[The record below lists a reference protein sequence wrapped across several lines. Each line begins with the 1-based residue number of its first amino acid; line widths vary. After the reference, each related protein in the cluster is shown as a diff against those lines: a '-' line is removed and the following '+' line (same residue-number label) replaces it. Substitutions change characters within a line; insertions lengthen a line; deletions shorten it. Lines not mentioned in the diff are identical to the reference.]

1 MRKRLCSKRNIVFSD
16 VTEESKVY
24 CDDEDSEDD
33 GFDPNFKSGF
43 LDDYYNIRKDVIEKL
58 KK

>member
-1 MRKRLCSKRNIVFSD
+1 MFSKRNIVFTN

-24 CDDEDSEDD
+24 CDDEGSDEDD
-33 GFDPNFKSGF
+33 FDPIFRSGF
-43 LDDYYNIRKDVIEKL
+43 LDDCYNIHKDVIEKL